1 MPIFPFLTFVFVSS
15 FTPGLNNFMAIS
27 FANRYEFRNT
37 LSFCVGVGAGFFL
50 IALLCSF
57 FNRALIE
64 VLPIIEIPL
73 KFAGGFYT
81 LYLGYKT
88 FTSSGS
94 QKESSAKA
102 DKNLFIIGMLMQFIN
117 PKAIL
122 YGIAVVS
129 TFLLPYYQSYTSY
142 ILFCLVLGIVGICS
156 SITWSLFGSVL
167 HNFLARYQTIFNVV
181 MGLLLMYSAFA
192 ILIG

>member
-1 MPIFPFLTFVFVSS
+1 MPIVPFLTFVFISS
-15 FTPGLNNFMAIS
+15 FTPGPNNFMAIS
-27 FANRYEFRNT
+27 FANRYGFRNT
-37 LSFCVGVGAGFFL
+37 LSFCIGVGAGFFL
-50 IALLCSF
+50 IAFICSF

-64 VLPIIEIPL
+64 ILPFIETPL
-73 KFAGGFYT
+73 KFLGVFYM
-81 LYLGYKT
+81 LYLAYKT

-94 QKESSAKA
+94 KGETSTKA
-102 DKNLFIIGMLMQFIN
+102 HKNLFIIGAFMQFIN

-129 TFLLPYYQSYTSY
+129 TFLLPYYNSVASY
-142 ILFCLVLGIVGICS
+142 IVFCLFLGIVGICS

-167 HNFLARYQTIFNVV
+167 QNFLVRYQRIFNIV
-181 MGLLLMYSAFA
+181 MGLLLIYSAFA

>member
-1 MPIFPFLTFVFVSS
+1 MPILPFLTFVFVSS
-15 FTPGLNNFMAIS
+15 FTPGPNNFMAIS
-27 FANRYEFRNT
+27 FANRYGFRNT
-37 LSFCVGVGAGFFL
+37 ISFCIGVGAGFFL

-64 VLPIIEIPL
+64 VLPVIETPL
-73 KFAGGFYT
+73 KFAGVFYM
-81 LYLGYKT
+81 LYLAYKT

-94 QKESSAKA
+94 KQESSAKA
-102 DKNLFIIGMLMQFIN
+102 DKNLFIIGTLIQFIN

-129 TFLLPYYQSYTSY
+129 TFLLPYYQSYFSY
-142 ILFCLVLGIVGICS
+142 ILFCLFLGIVGICS

-167 HNFLARYQTIFNVV
+167 HNFLDRYQKVFNIV
-181 MGLLLMYSAFA
+181 MGLLLVYSAFA